1 MVEYKTPKLT
11 DPLLACSEPA
21 MPRFSHLLLLLSL
34 LTPACLTPGQS
45 PRRQFVITAYVFA
58 RGAALAPG
66 QIDPAK
72 LTRINYAFSNI
83 QNGRMVP
90 GSPADA
96 QNFALLRS
104 LRNSKPNL
112 TILVSVGGW
121 LWSTNF
127 SDVALTPQ
135 SRAVF
140 EDSVMQFL
148 TRYDLDGLDI
158 DWEYPGLPGSGHP
171 FRAEDKQN
179 FTSLLRELRERF
191 DASARRGHRRYL
203 TIAMGASDEVIANTE
218 MQKVQ
223 RYVDT
228 VNLMTY
234 DYYEPGSES
243 ITGNHSPLYADPAD
257 PKAASS
263 ADTVRAFQKAG
274 VPAEKILLGVP
285 FYGHEWGEVKDQNH
299 GLFQVGKA
307 VPGAYTPFNVIDTTM
322 LASGFTRYWDNAA
335 KVPYLYNPQ
344 QHLFVSYEDPESLKL
359 KCHYIRD
366 QKLGGIM
373 FWEFLGDSNGKL
385 LQTINTELHKP

>member
-1 MVEYKTPKLT
+1 
-11 DPLLACSEPA
+11 
-21 MPRFSHLLLLLSL
+21 MPRFRLLLLLFL
-34 LTPACLTPGQS
+34 LLPACLTGAQS
-45 PRRQFVITAYVFA
+45 PPTHPYVITAYVFP
-58 RGAALAPG
+58 RGAALIPG

-83 QNGRMVP
+83 QTGRMVP

-104 LRNSKPNL
+104 FRSTNPNL

-127 SDVALTPQ
+127 SDMALTRE

-158 DWEYPGLPGSGHP
+158 DWEYPGMPGSGHP

-179 FTSLLRELRERF
+179 FTSLLRELRQRF
-191 DASARRGHRRYL
+191 DASARRGRRLYL

-263 ADTVRAFQKAG
+263 SDTVRAFQKAG

-299 GLFQVGKA
+299 GLFQVGKP

-322 LASGFTRYWDNAA
+322 LAAGFTRFWDDAA
-335 KVPYLYNPQ
+335 KVPYVYNPQ
-344 QHLFVSYEDPESLKL
+344 QRIFVSYEDPESLKH
-359 KCHYIRD
+359 KCQYIRS
-366 QKLGGIM
+366 QKLAGIM
-373 FWEFLGDSNGKL
+373 FWEYFGDSQGKL

>member
-1 MVEYKTPKLT
+1 
-11 DPLLACSEPA
+11 
-21 MPRFSHLLLLLSL
+21 MPRFRLLLLLFL
-34 LTPACLTPGQS
+34 LLPACLTGAQS
-45 PRRQFVITAYVFA
+45 PPTHPYVITAYVFP
-58 RGAALAPG
+58 RGAALIPG

-83 QNGRMVP
+83 QAGRMVP

-104 LRNSKPNL
+104 LRSTNPNL

-127 SDVALTPQ
+127 SDMALTRE

-158 DWEYPGLPGSGHP
+158 DWEYPGMPGSGHP

-179 FTSLLRELRERF
+179 FTSLLRELRQRF
-191 DASARRGHRRYL
+191 DASARRGRRLYL

-263 ADTVRAFQKAG
+263 SDTVRAFQKAG

-299 GLFQVGKA
+299 GLFQVGKP

-322 LASGFTRYWDNAA
+322 LAAGFTRFWDDAA
-335 KVPYLYNPQ
+335 KVPYVYNPQ
-344 QHLFVSYEDPESLKL
+344 QRIFVSYEDPESLKL
-359 KCHYIRD
+359 KCQYIRS
-366 QKLGGIM
+366 QKLAGIM
-373 FWEFLGDSNGKL
+373 FWEYFGDSRGKL

>member
-1 MVEYKTPKLT
+1 
-11 DPLLACSEPA
+11 
-21 MPRFSHLLLLLSL
+21 MPRFSHVLLLLSL
-34 LTPACLTPGQS
+34 VTPACLTRAQS
-45 PRRQFVITAYVFA
+45 PDSQLVITAYVFA
-58 RGAALAPG
+58 RGAVLKQG

-83 QNGRMVP
+83 KAGRMVP
-90 GSPADA
+90 GYPADA

-104 LRNSKPNL
+104 LRNSNPHL
-112 TILVSVGGW
+112 TVLVSVGGW
-121 LWSTNF
+121 LWSANF
-127 SDVALTPQ
+127 SDMALTPQ

-148 TRYDLDGLDI
+148 TRFDLDGLDI

-171 FRAEDKQN
+171 FRAEDKRN

-191 DASARRGHRRYL
+191 DAKARRGRRLYL

-223 RYVDT
+223 KYVDT

-243 ITGNHSPLYADPAD
+243 ITGNHSPLYPDPAD
-257 PKAASS
+257 PKAAAS

-307 VPGAYTPFNVIDTTM
+307 VPGAYTPFTVIDTTM
-322 LASGFTRYWDNAA
+322 LASGFTRYWDNTA

-344 QHLFVSYEDPESLKL
+344 QHLFVSYEDPESLKI
-359 KCHYIRD
+359 KCRYIRD

-373 FWEFLGDSNGKL
+373 FWEYFGDSQGKL
-385 LQTINTELHKP
+385 LQTINTELRKP

>member
-1 MVEYKTPKLT
+1 
-11 DPLLACSEPA
+11 
-21 MPRFSHLLLLLSL
+21 MPRFHYLPLALALFSSIPCLAQSR
-34 LTPACLTPGQS
+34 LTHPY
-45 PRRQFVITAYVFA
+45 VITAYVFA
-58 RGAALAPG
+58 RGAALTPG
-66 QIDPAK
+66 QIDPSK

-83 QNGRMVP
+83 EAGRMVP

-104 LRNSKPNL
+104 LRNTNPNL

-127 SDVALTPQ
+127 SDMALTRE
-135 SRAVF
+135 SRTVF

-148 TRYDLDGLDI
+148 TRHDLDGLDI

-179 FTSLLRELRERF
+179 FTSLVRELRERF
-191 DASARRGHRRYL
+191 DASARRGRRLYL
-203 TIAMGASDEVIANTE
+203 TIAMGASDEVLANTE

-285 FYGHEWGEVKDQNH
+285 FYGHEWGQVKDQNH

-307 VPGAYTPFNVIDTTM
+307 VPGAYTPFSVIDTTM
-322 LASGFTRYWDNAA
+322 LASGFTRHWDDAS

-344 QHLFVSYEDPESLKL
+344 QQIFVSYEDPESLKL
-359 KCHYIRD
+359 KCQYIRA
-366 QKLGGIM
+366 QKLAGIM
-373 FWEFLGDSNGKL
+373 FWEYSGDSNGKL
-385 LQTINTELHKP
+385 LQTINTELRKP

>member
-1 MVEYKTPKLT
+1 
-11 DPLLACSEPA
+11 
-21 MPRFSHLLLLLSL
+21 MPRFHYLLLALALFSSI
-34 LTPACLTPGQS
+34 PCLAQS
-45 PRRQFVITAYVFA
+45 RPTHPYVITAYVFA
-58 RGAALAPG
+58 RGAALTPG
-66 QIDPAK
+66 QIDPSK

-83 QNGRMVP
+83 EAGRMVP

-104 LRNSKPNL
+104 LRNTNPNL

-127 SDVALTPQ
+127 SDMALTRE
-135 SRAVF
+135 SRTVF

-148 TRYDLDGLDI
+148 TRHDLDGLDI

-179 FTSLLRELRERF
+179 FTSLVRELRERF
-191 DASARRGHRRYL
+191 DASARRGRRLYL
-203 TIAMGASDEVIANTE
+203 TIAMGASDEVLANTE

-263 ADTVRAFQKAG
+263 ADTVRAFQRAG

-285 FYGHEWGEVKDQNH
+285 FYGHEWGQVKDQNH

-307 VPGAYTPFNVIDTTM
+307 VPGAYTPFSVIYTTM
-322 LASGFTRYWDNAA
+322 LASGFTRHWDDAS

-344 QHLFVSYEDPESLKL
+344 QQIFVSYEDPESLKL
-359 KCHYIRD
+359 KCQYIRS
-366 QKLGGIM
+366 QKLAGIM
-373 FWEFLGDSNGKL
+373 FWEYSGDSNGKL
-385 LQTINTELHKP
+385 LQTINTELRKP

>member
-1 MVEYKTPKLT
+1 
-11 DPLLACSEPA
+11 
-21 MPRFSHLLLLLSL
+21 MPRFRLLLLLFL
-34 LTPACLTPGQS
+34 LLPACLTGAQS
-45 PRRQFVITAYVFA
+45 PPTHPYVITAYVFP
-58 RGAALAPG
+58 RGAALIPG

-83 QNGRMVP
+83 QTGRMVP

-104 LRNSKPNL
+104 FRSTNPNL

-127 SDVALTPQ
+127 SDMALTRE

-158 DWEYPGLPGSGHP
+158 DWEYPGMPGSGHP

-179 FTSLLRELRERF
+179 FTSLLRELRQRF
-191 DASARRGHRRYL
+191 DASARRGRRLYL

-263 ADTVRAFQKAG
+263 SDTVRAFQKAG

-299 GLFQVGKA
+299 GLFQVGKP

-322 LASGFTRYWDNAA
+322 LASGFTRFWDDAA
-335 KVPYLYNPQ
+335 KVPYVYNPQ
-344 QHLFVSYEDPESLKL
+344 QRIFVSYEDPESLKH
-359 KCHYIRD
+359 KCQYIRS
-366 QKLGGIM
+366 QKLAGIM
-373 FWEFLGDSNGKL
+373 FWEYFGDSQGKL
-385 LQTINTELHKP
+385 LQTINTELLKP